1 MDIKEQLIE
10 QLNQFAAK
18 GPEHVE
24 AVIQNTPERGYIVD
38 VLSKTDDSVG
48 ASLNVADYDRFS
60 VALRHLEVF
69 NKSTTV
75 DADEVKTYLQQSA
88 EAIVEKLTYLEEP
101 LELLELD
108 QTEGIAQIRSNP
120 PLTNAAENEAI
131 YWEVFLRATPHA
143 HVKLTRYHWSA
154 NTGDRTIVA
163 YPATFTTLGRIAE
176 DLANGLAKKISNE
189 E

>member
-10 QLNQFAAK
+10 QLKQFATK

-24 AVIQNTPERGYIVD
+24 AVIQSTPEPGYILG
-38 VLSKTDDSVG
+38 VLSETDAGVG
-48 ASLNVADYDRFS
+48 ASLSVADYDRFS
-60 VALRHLEVF
+60 VALRHLEIF

-88 EAIVEKLTYLEEP
+88 EAIVEALTYLEEP

-108 QTEGIAQIRSNP
+108 PAEGIAQIRSNP
-120 PLTNAAENEAI
+120 PLSNADENEVT
-131 YWEVFLRATPHA
+131 YWELFLRATPHA
-143 HVKLTRYHWSA
+143 HVRLTRYHWSA
-154 NTGDRTIVA
+154 DTGDRNIVA

-176 DLANGLAKKISNE
+176 DLANGLA
-189 E
+189 